1 MKSITLGIAIVAM
14 LVGQYLVGIPLDIA
28 EIIMFPTLSI
38 VVLYLMVLLLKNIDD
53 KKYRELTKKSKIEK

>member
-53 KKYRELTKKSKIEK
+53 HKYRELTKKVR